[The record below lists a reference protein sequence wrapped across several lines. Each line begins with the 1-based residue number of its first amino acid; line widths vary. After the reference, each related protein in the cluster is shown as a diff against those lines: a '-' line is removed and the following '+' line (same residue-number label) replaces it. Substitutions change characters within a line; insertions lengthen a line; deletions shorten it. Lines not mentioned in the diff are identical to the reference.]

1 MRNNNNIMVLLKDI
15 EIDINQIKRSTNEHQ
30 IEHWFNS
37 LFDNLELNYQPQLR
51 ILNGKP
57 DCLIGDIIIDFK
69 YNLKKKEINAW
80 AATKGKQYVQEYYQ
94 KRGKNPSLL
103 IVISEKYI
111 FYYDKDIS
119 LRNERELNKE
129 SIVSL
134 MECLFEPKSVN
145 SEQFAVLFG
154 VNSPLYILAYSR
166 LETHFDDHHGE
177 KTVCF
182 DQWKRHF
189 RLAYHDD
196 EVGKELF
203 LRHSYL
209 STLLKLILYKEFM
222 NPEEYSRDYFKDL
235 ESYFEKRGIS
245 EFHYDFF
252 RWVINVQDFCD
263 DYFEK
268 LKIMDFEATD
278 IFRTIYQEMIIAGV
292 RHRLGEYYTPEIL
305 CKKMVEKSY
314 SIGDRV
320 LDSSCGS
327 GTFLIEI
334 CKKIDSHF
342 TLKTNEKPPKE
353 WFNAVNNIFGFDINP
368 IAVLTS
374 KANLLLYFKSQERY
388 IEDISIN
395 IYLCNSIDPIEF
407 SSYADLELGSY
418 YSFCVD
424 LLEEERELRIPGDA
438 LSEKNIQFFQN
449 IVNALYRVWESFDN
463 YKDTW
468 DAATRSLEPKLKNTF
483 FDSNEKVVKAIEK
496 FFNELYILK
505 QQDKDHIWLYLLN
518 NLVGIHLL
526 LLKKKMDL
534 IITNPPWLT
543 YKDADKRL
551 KENMK
556 KITSQFE
563 IKPAAKNI
571 TNIEE
576 AVVFLFKIPD
586 LYLKKDGSGKIAFVM
601 PRSLLVSSQNEK
613 ARRFDPFTNINFF
626 EFNDLIFNIDC
637 CCIFAN
643 YNNTKIDKNTVFQK
657 YPIKCEYF
665 DSEGLE
671 LIEDYELEP
680 YVYFESNRKEK
691 YLIKK
696 LIQSEKKKKLLPVK
710 LSDYYKKFIQGA
722 DLVPK
727 SLLYCN
733 VVNVI
738 EHGKISLM
746 DPWISPQAKGVWKK
760 RFYNNVR
767 VETENVFQATLSRGL
782 YPFYMRPY
790 SIFLPLDA
798 NYRFRLSKIGPF
810 SRKHW
815 NTINKIYKKHTKYDL
830 FEVGINYRN
839 KLCTDRTVRPS
850 QREQYKV
857 VFPNAKKLCS
867 AVIEDPEG
875 RIYIDSTLYYY
886 GAESKEEAYYICGML
901 NIPELY
907 KSVKVISDTR
917 HHHKRPLYFNIPK
930 FTSSNDQLKIA
941 GISKSCHDQVKLLF
955 ENNEKVKEN
964 ETYDLIKDKLRII
977 QEIGLK
983 ILKSPESQ
991 EIVKEYMLK

>member
-1 MRNNNNIMVLLKDI
+1 MASLKDI
-15 EIDINQIKRSTNEHQ
+15 KIDLSPIKRASNEFQ
-30 IEHWFNS
+30 IEHWFDS
-37 LFDNLELNYQPQLR
+37 LFDEIGLTYQAQER

-57 DCLIGDIIIDFK
+57 DCLIGDIIVDFK
-69 YNLKKKEINAW
+69 YNLKKSEINQW
-80 AATKGKQYVQEYYQ
+80 ALSKGKQYIQDYFNS
-94 KRGKNPSLL
+94 RGKYPSLL
-103 IVISEKYI
+103 IVISEKFI
-111 FYYDKDIS
+111 LYYDKDLALQID
-119 LRNERELNKE
+119 RELNLN
-129 SIVSL
+129 SIISL
-134 MECLFEPKSVN
+134 LECLFEPKSVD
-145 SEQFAVLFG
+145 SKQFAILFG

-166 LETHFDDHHGE
+166 LETHFTKNKGE

-235 ESYFEKRGIS
+235 ENYFEKLGIS
-245 EFHYDFF
+245 LFHYDFF

-268 LKIMDFEATD
+268 LKLMDFEATD

-305 CKKMVEKSY
+305 CKKMVNKSY

-334 CKKIDSHF
+334 CKKIDLHF
-342 TLKTNEKPPKE
+342 DVKSNNKPEKG
-353 WFNAVNNIFGFDINP
+353 WFKAVNNIFGFDINP

-374 KANLLLYFKSQERY
+374 KANLLLYFKSKEKY

-407 SSYADLELGSY
+407 SSYADIELGSY

-424 LLEEERELRIPGDA
+424 LLEEEKELRIPGEA
-438 LSEKNIQFFQN
+438 LSPTNIESFQKIIN
-449 IVNALYRVWESFDN
+449 SLYRVWESFESFE
-463 YKDTW
+463 DTW
-468 DAATRSLEPKLKNTF
+468 EAAIEAFDPNTRKSFL
-483 FDSNEKVVKAIEK
+483 DDNEAMSRVVKNLFE
-496 FFNELYILK
+496 ELYILK

-518 NLVGIHLL
+518 NLVGIHFI
-526 LLKKKMDL
+526 LLKRKMDL

-543 YKDADKRL
+543 YKDADPRL
-551 KENMK
+551 QENMK
-556 KITSQFE
+556 KITSRFE
-563 IKPAAKNI
+563 IKPSAKNV

-586 LYLKKDGSGKIAFVM
+586 LYLRGDGEGKLAFVM

-613 ARRFDPFTNINFF
+613 ARRFDKFFNIEFYQ
-626 EFNDLIFNIDC
+626 FNDLIFNINC
-637 CCIFAN
+637 CCIFATYSDVKVGQN
-643 YNNTKIDKNTVFQK
+643 DVLNK
-657 YPIKCEYF
+657 YPVISHLL
-665 DSEGLE
+665 DSESLE
-671 LIEDYELEP
+671 TIEDFELEP
-680 YVYFESNRKEK
+680 FAYFQSKRKEK
-691 YLIKK
+691 YLVKK
-696 LIQSEKKKKLLPVK
+696 LVREEKKNELLPVS
-710 LSDYYKKFIQGA
+710 LSEYYKDFIQGA
-722 DLVPK
+722 DLLPK
-727 SLLYCN
+727 SLLYCTVMN
-733 VVNVI
+733 I
-738 EHGKISLM
+738 IQQGKLSII

-760 RFYNNVR
+760 QYFKQIR
-767 VETENVFQATLSRGL
+767 VESENLFNATLSRQL
-782 YPFYMRPY
+782 YPFYIKPY
-790 SIFLPLDA
+790 SIFLPLDSKMRYAAA
-798 NYRFRLSKIGPF
+798 NIGPF

-815 NTINKIYKKHTKYDL
+815 NNIKEIYKKETKKDL

-839 KLCTDRTVRPS
+839 KLCTNRVVRPS
-850 QREQYKV
+850 QRKLFKV
-857 VFPNAKKLCS
+857 VFPNAKILAA
-867 AVIEDPEG
+867 AVIHDPHG

-886 GAESKEEAYYICGML
+886 GTENESEAYYICGMF
-901 NIPELY
+901 NIPDLY
-907 KSVKVISDTR
+907 RSVKLISDTR

-930 FTSSNDQLKIA
+930 FLNTVEQLEISNLSKECFKI
-941 GISKSCHDQVKLLF
+941 VKDYVL
-955 ENNEKVKEN
+955 NNEKIKEDEISN
-964 ETYDLIKDKLRII
+964 LIEENLEKI

-983 ILKSPESQ
+983 ILKSGKTTD
-991 EIVKEYMLK
+991 IIKEYLL

>member
-1 MRNNNNIMVLLKDI
+1 
-15 EIDINQIKRSTNEHQ
+15 
-30 IEHWFNS
+30 
-37 LFDNLELNYQPQLR
+37 
-51 ILNGKP
+51 
-57 DCLIGDIIIDFK
+57 
-69 YNLKKKEINAW
+69 
-80 AATKGKQYVQEYYQ
+80 
-94 KRGKNPSLL
+94 
-103 IVISEKYI
+103 
-111 FYYDKDIS
+111 
-119 LRNERELNKE
+119 
-129 SIVSL
+129 
-134 MECLFEPKSVN
+134 
-145 SEQFAVLFG
+145 
-154 VNSPLYILAYSR
+154 YILAYSR

-245 EFHYDFF
+245 LFHYDFF

-305 CKKMVEKSY
+305 CNKMVEKSY

-334 CKKIDSHF
+334 CKKIDAHF
-342 TLKTNEKPPKE
+342 TLNTNEKPPKE
-353 WFNAVNNIFGFDINP
+353 WFNAINNIFGFDINP

-374 KANLLLYFKSQERY
+374 KANLILYFKSQERF
-388 IEDISIN
+388 IEEISIN
-395 IYLCNSIDPIEF
+395 VYLCNSIDPIEF
-407 SSYADLELGSY
+407 SSTADLELGSY

-424 LLEEERELRIPGDA
+424 LLEEERELRIPKDA
-438 LSEKNIQFFQN
+438 LSKTNIEFFQN
-449 IVNALYRVWESFDN
+449 IINALYRVWESFDN

-468 DAATRSLEPKLKNTF
+468 EAATRSLETEIKNAF
-483 FDSNEKVVKAIEK
+483 FESNQLVNIEK

-518 NLVGIHLL
+518 NLVGIRLL

-543 YKDADKRL
+543 YKDADNRL

-556 KITSQFE
+556 KITSKFE
-563 IKPAAKNI
+563 IKPDAKNV

-576 AVVFLFKIPD
+576 AVVFLFKIPE
-586 LYLKKDGSGKIAFVM
+586 LYLKKDGTGKIAFVM

-613 ARRFDPFTNINFF
+613 ARRFDSFTDIRLF
-626 EFNDLIFNIDC
+626 EFDDLIFNIDC

-643 YNNTKIDKNTVFQK
+643 FTKMKVDKNTVFTK
-657 YPIKCEYF
+657 YPIKCEYL
-665 DSEGLE
+665 DSEKLE
-671 LIEDYELEP
+671 LIEEFEVKP
-680 YVYFESNRKEK
+680 YVYFESDKKKK
-691 YLIKK
+691 YLVKK
-696 LIQSEKKKKLLPVK
+696 LIRSEEKQNLLPFK
-710 LSDYYKKFIQGA
+710 LSDYYNKFIQGA
-722 DLVPK
+722 DLIPK

-738 EHGKISLM
+738 EQGKLSLI

-760 RFYNNVR
+760 RYYNNVR
-767 VETENVFQATLSRGL
+767 VETENIFQATLSRKL
-782 YPFYMRPY
+782 YPFYIKPF

-798 NYRFRLSKIGPF
+798 NYQFKPSKIGPF

-815 NTINKIYKKHTKYDL
+815 NTIKEIYKKHTNNDL

-839 KLCTDRTVRPS
+839 KLYTNRTVRRS

-857 VFPNAKKLCS
+857 VFPNAKRLIS
-867 AVIEDPEG
+867 AVIKDPEG

-886 GAESKEEAYYICGML
+886 GAESEEEAYYICGML

-907 KSVKVISDTR
+907 KSVKMISDTR

-930 FTSSNDQLKIA
+930 FNRSNDQLKIA
-941 GISKSCHDQVKLLF
+941 GISKSCHDQVNQLV
-955 ENNEKVKEN
+955 ENNEKVKEK
-964 ETYDLIKDKLRII
+964 EIFDLIEDKLRTI
-977 QEIGLK
+977 QDLGLK
-983 ILKSPESQ
+983 LLKSPDSQ
-991 EIVKEYMLK
+991 DIIKGYMLK